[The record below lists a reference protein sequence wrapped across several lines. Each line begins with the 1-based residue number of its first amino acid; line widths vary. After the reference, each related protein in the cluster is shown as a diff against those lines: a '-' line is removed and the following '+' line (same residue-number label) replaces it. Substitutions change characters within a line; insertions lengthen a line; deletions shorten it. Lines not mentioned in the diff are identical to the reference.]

1 MSIGTTVERFDW
13 LEFIDD
19 CHEDMYETLFS
30 RTSLWYSCI
39 QGVCEWRGGVD
50 SMSDEVT
57 EGVL

>member
-1 MSIGTTVERFDW
+1 VGRFDW
-13 LEFIDD
+13 QEFMGDV

-39 QGVCEWRGGVD
+39 QGVCKWRGGVD
-50 SMSDEVT
+50 INMSDEVT